1 MEGERIV
8 AIGLLTE
15 THVRMLG
22 SSLKK
27 VFPVPDDGRFDA
39 LLEALDHLDQ
49 EGGRDESSA
58 VPGKTHPS

>member
-15 THVRMLG
+15 TLVTMLG

-27 VFPVPDDGRFDA
+27 VIPISNDGRFDA
-39 LLEALDHLDQ
+39 LLEALDQLEQ
-49 EGGRDESSA
+49 PEKG
-58 VPGKTHPS
+58 